1 MFWKRKK
8 QQQIQYDKSGKIPV
22 IRSSICTGE
31 QTAGFKDESSG
42 QFEAVML
49 IQSDADLEEF
59 FRLYA
64 VNESDVRR
72 EW

>member
-22 IRSSICTGE
+22 IRSSFCTGE